1 MEQTFLLI
9 FICLCTTVQSK
20 LNGLQYHA
28 FRAKL
33 PLDSYTAPG
42 TLRHNLYSHWGF
54 RGTDSSKHPKQ
65 MFFSS
70 VMLKESSVFPRCDL
84 KSFFS
89 ESKIYLARAK
99 KMMCVEITE
108 TGTVLFLLPVWS
120 DL

>member
-1 MEQTFLLI
+1 
-9 FICLCTTVQSK
+9 
-20 LNGLQYHA
+20 
-28 FRAKL
+28 
-33 PLDSYTAPG
+33 
-42 TLRHNLYSHWGF
+42 
-54 RGTDSSKHPKQ
+54 